1 MSEENSAPF
10 HVTSPESI
18 ARTRE
23 QKLQRLIEAG
33 MLLNQELSLETLLER
48 LVEVASTLL
57 EARYVALGVLA
68 PDGRTLENFITTGM
82 TEAQKLAIG
91 PLPTG
96 KGLLGAM
103 LSEGRPLR
111 LPDLGKDSRSVG
123 FPPHHPPMRSF
134 LGVPIIWRGQVF
146 GRLYCTEKLTAS
158 EFSEEDEEIASMLA
172 AQAAI
177 AIENAKLY
185 EHARAASRLKSEFLA
200 NMSHELRTPM
210 NAILGF
216 TELVGNGTLGA
227 VSAKQTGALERVL
240 RNARNLLA
248 LINDVLDLAKIEAGK
263 MTLVEA
269 DLAPRAIVEEVV
281 SSLAPLAAAKGL
293 NMEVDHVKAPTLMR
307 GDEGKIRQILVN
319 LISNAVKF
327 TERGSVRVRVQ
338 ADADVWSVV
347 VADTGEGIAPDHH
360 EIIFEEF
367 RQVDASST
375 RQAGGTGLGLAI
387 ARRMARLMGGNVHL
401 ASQIGEGSTFTL
413 TLPRI
418 GHLAGVSGAQVGNR
432 MDAIRPGTRLVLA
445 IDDNPD
451 ILQLMVTRLAS
462 SEFSVV
468 TALGGENGLH
478 IAHQLLP
485 DLITLDIL
493 MPVLDGWEVL
503 RRLKASPATRH
514 IPVVMV
520 SILENRA
527 LAFGLKAAECLVKPV
542 SRDQLLEVLR
552 RHVPRQGDAPVL
564 IVDDEG
570 DARALVREVLASAG
584 MPTIEAASGE
594 EALAAIARRRPSLIV
609 LDLTMPGLDGFAV
622 LEFLSADDDLRT
634 VPVVVLTA
642 MTLSPADEARLVH
655 AAKLVLDKSSITP
668 DRLLAQLRG
677 VIETSFPTPP
687 GRATDVGPAT

>member
-1 MSEENSAPF
+1 MSEPDAAFTTGPGG
-10 HVTSPESI
+10 TDGPT
-18 ARTRE
+18 RTRE

-68 PDGRTLENFITTGM
+68 PDGHTLENFITTGM

-111 LPDLGKDSRSVG
+111 VADLGKDPRSIG
-123 FPPHHPPMRSF
+123 FPPNHPPMASF

-146 GRLYCTEKLTAS
+146 GRLYCTEKLTAR
-158 EFSEEDEEIASMLA
+158 EFSEEDKEFASLLA

-185 EHARAASRLKSEFLA
+185 ENARAASRLKSEFLA

-216 TELVGNGTLGA
+216 TELVGNGTLGP

-248 LINDVLDLAKIEAGK
+248 LINDVLDLSKIEAGK

-269 DLAPRAIVEEVV
+269 DLAPRAMVEEVV
-281 SSLAPLAAAKGL
+281 ASLVPLAAAKGL
-293 NMEVDHVKAPTLMR
+293 SLQVDHDGAPSLLR
-307 GDEGKIRQILVN
+307 GDEGKIRQILLN
-319 LISNAVKF
+319 LLSNAVKF
-327 TERGSVRVRVQ
+327 TEQGGVTVRVR
-338 ADADVWSVV
+338 ASDEAWTVV
-347 VADTGEGIAPDHH
+347 VADTGEGIASENQ

-387 ARRMARLMGGNVHL
+387 ARRMARLMGGNLQVQ
-401 ASQIGEGSTFTL
+401 SQPGEGSTFTL

-418 GHLAGVSGAQVGNR
+418 GHSAVSPGLGTGPST
-432 MDAIRPGTRLVLA
+432 IRPGSRLVLA

-451 ILQLMVTRLAS
+451 ILDLMVSRLAS
-462 SEFSVV
+462 TEFSVV
-468 TALGGENGLH
+468 TALGGEAGLSV
-478 IAHQLLP
+478 AHQVHP

-503 RRLKASPATRH
+503 RRLKASPVTRH

-527 LAFGLKAAECLVKPV
+527 LAFGLEAAECLVKPV

-552 RHVPRQGDAPVL
+552 RHVPGHHGAPVL

-584 MPTIEAASGE
+584 MPTVEAASGE
-594 EALAAIARRRPSLIV
+594 EALAAIALCRPSLVV

-622 LEFLSADDDLRT
+622 LEYLSGDDDLRT
-634 VPVVVLTA
+634 LPVVVLTA
-642 MTLSPADEARLVH
+642 MTLSPDDEARLVQ
-655 AAKLVLDKSSITP
+655 AAMLVLNKSTITP
-668 DRLLAQLRG
+668 DRLLDQLRS
-677 VIETSFPTPP
+677 VIEHRLPCPA
-687 GRATDVGPAT
+687 GRAHQGEPSA